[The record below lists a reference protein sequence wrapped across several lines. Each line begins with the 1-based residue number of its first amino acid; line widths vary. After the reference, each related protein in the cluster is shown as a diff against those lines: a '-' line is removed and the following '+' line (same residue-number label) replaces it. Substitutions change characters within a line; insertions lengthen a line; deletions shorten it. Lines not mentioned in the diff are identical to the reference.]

1 MENIKQTSE
10 SVNYTA
16 VNIGSLDNLAE
27 HKLVHPISKRII
39 EGKAFVKDVTKAT
52 GTEISFNVLP
62 PNTELPYFHI
72 HEQNEETY
80 IILKGEGDFQV
91 DDDCFPISEGSVIR
105 VAPKG
110 VRGMRNTSDEPM
122 VYIVIQSKENSLQ
135 QYTTDDGNRVE
146 HTRKWISQL

>member
-10 SVNYTA
+10 NVNYTA

-27 HKLVHPISKRII
+27 HKLVHPISKRVI

-62 PNTELPYFHI
+62 PKTELPYFHI
-72 HEQNEETY
+72 HVQNEETY

-91 DDDCFPISEGSVIR
+91 DDDCFPICEGSVIR

>member
-1 MENIKQTSE
+1 MDNVKQTSE
-10 SVNYTA
+10 NDNYTT
-16 VNIGSLDNLAE
+16 VNIGGLDNLAE

-39 EGKAFVKDVTKAT
+39 DGKAFIKDATKAT

-62 PNTELPYFHI
+62 SKTELSYFHI
-72 HEQNEETY
+72 HVQNEETY

-110 VRGMRNTSDEPM
+110 IRGMRNTSEYPM

-135 QYTTDDGNRVE
+135 QYSTDDGKRVE
-146 HTRKWISQL
+146 HTISYSKY